1 MSHGVAS
8 RGGTSPAATETAKTA
23 DGGGSVVAASSSE
36 GVIEDQKPRLPFTG
50 RDFGDEPDLPDAEK
64 EGEVDTEK
72 KDELN
77 GKSPS
82 ESSAA
87 RVIERDHDMMIAAA
101 AAAAAA
107 AALGKGEESG
117 SLILQCD
124 AELVT
129 PTGVASG
136 RLLVTTRDLTFQQ
149 VKPSKGDEE
158 ITSDERTSE
167 DPMEDHPFVP
177 PDDDPHAKEDPGSGG
192 IVWRW
197 PLDSLRGVQTRR
209 YLLRGS
215 ASRFSSW
222 TGGLISWI
230 SRRRRSGRACTARSP
245 AYGPN
250 TAARSSRLET
260 HPRRRCFAGATSPR
274 GGAAGR

>member
-1 MSHGVAS
+1 M
-8 RGGTSPAATETAKTA
+8 AAA
-23 DGGGSVVAASSSE
+23 SSE

-64 EGEVDTEK
+64 EGEVDTGE

-77 GKSPS
+77 GKSPA

-158 ITSDERTSE
+158 ITSDDRTSE
-167 DPMEDHPFVP
+167 DPMEDHNTFVP
-177 PDDDPHAKEDPGSGG
+177 PDDDPHAQEDPGSGG

-209 YLLRGS
+209 YVLRGS
-215 ASRFSSW
+215 AIEIFLLDRRAYFLDLKTQAQRTRVYS
-222 TGGLISWI
+222 TVAGL
-230 SRRRRSGRACTARSP
+230 RPKHCGAF
-245 AYGPN
+245 
-250 TAARSSRLET
+250 LEIAKGV
-260 HPRRRCFAGATSPR
+260 R
-274 GGAAGR
+274 